1 MQTKIVQNNRDKE
14 TSTTYVVIVK
24 SVSRYKILSA
34 YALFC
39 FPKGEETMTHQ
50 LINLE
55 DYATFESIQDMDN
68 TVRQYNA
75 KINKTHYETL
85 NLLKQYSCKVIGVS
99 HIKIKTMAVKLNKS
113 VATIKRH
120 IKYLKDNGFITVIN
134 TFRLKQ
140 GGKGANTYAIN
151 PINVFKKI
159 QNELS
164 QMSYR
169 KSDKKRNKNQ
179 SQQAMAFVKAKK
191 ETISFIKLLS
201 SFVSNKCTHKQI
213 KLKRTENIKNFRACP
228 KDVPMDVYKSY
239 KAFFSDAQIKYIYTV
254 ITQQTT
260 KYANINDCDHTD
272 IVDNTFNSLV
282 KALRKYHRGE
292 GENIKNIFAYAIAT
306 AKKQAIKQYHM
317 NMWEHPSSSNNEEE
331 NFKQKSISM
340 WKNAGII

>member
-1 MQTKIVQNNRDKE
+1 
-14 TSTTYVVIVK
+14 
-24 SVSRYKILSA
+24 
-34 YALFC
+34 
-39 FPKGEETMTHQ
+39 MTHQ

-75 KINKTHYETL
+75 KISKTHYETL

-99 HIKIKTMAVKLNKS
+99 HIKIKTMAAKLNKS

-134 TFRLKQ
+134 TFRMKQ

-151 PINVFKKI
+151 SINVFKKI

-191 ETISFIKLLS
+191 ENISFIKLLS

-228 KDVPMDVYKSY
+228 EGVPLELYQEYKP
-239 KAFFSDAQIKYIYTV
+239 FFSDAQIKGLFNAISKQV
-254 ITQQTT
+254 MRFS
-260 KYANINDCDHTD
+260 NINDEQYTH
-272 IVDNTFNSLV
+272 IVNNTFNTLI
-282 KALRKYHRGE
+282 KALKNSYRGE
-292 GENIKNIFAYAIAT
+292 RESVHNMYAYAIAT